1 MSSWVS
7 TASRSGIVRRRRARQ
22 GGFSLIELMVVVI
35 IIAIVTA
42 LAIPS
47 MVVARNDREAYEDA
61 ASITMLFREAR
72 TRAIAR
78 GAAEIVLM
86 CTSGCP
92 SGNGTRGT
100 FQLWEAVGPDPA
112 NPGVVF
118 RAPVPSCKTGLY
130 GPNVFQPLA
139 PGNQYVQLVD
149 EVNLNG
155 SASAIE
161 TTADIESA
169 LFYYASPA
177 NPSAVGFSV
186 GYVCFT
192 PSGHA
197 YTSVGAN
204 AAPSFDGLSPTIS
217 PIVVRVSRNGGA
229 SSRDVLL
236 PPNGMARLF
245 SHT

>member
-1 MSSWVS
+1 
-7 TASRSGIVRRRRARQ
+7 
-22 GGFSLIELMVVVI
+22 MVVVI

-47 MVVARNDREAYEDA
+47 MVIARDDREAYEDA
-61 ASITMLFREAR
+61 ASITMLLREAR

-78 GAAEIVLM
+78 GAAEIVSM
-86 CTSGCP
+86 SA
-92 SGNGTRGT
+92 NGPGDRGT

-118 RAPVPSCKTGLY
+118 RAPVPSCKTGLA
-130 GPNVFQPLA
+130 GPNAFQPLA
-139 PGNQYVQLVD
+139 AGNPNVQLVD
-149 EVNLNG
+149 AVNLNG
-155 SASAIE
+155 SSSSIE
-161 TTADIESA
+161 ATADIESQ
-169 LFYYASPA
+169 LLYYMDPT
-177 NPSAVGFSV
+177 NPNPVGFNL

-197 YTSVGAN
+197 YANLGAN
-204 AAPSFDGLSPTIS
+204 ALPSFDGLSPTIS
-217 PIVVRVSRNGGA
+217 PIVVRVSRSAGA

>member
-1 MSSWVS
+1 
-7 TASRSGIVRRRRARQ
+7 
-22 GGFSLIELMVVVI
+22 MVVVI

-78 GAAEIVLM
+78 GAAEIVSM
-86 CTSGCP
+86 RANGSGD
-92 SGNGTRGT
+92 RGT

-155 SASAIE
+155 AASAIE

-177 NPSAVGFSV
+177 NPSAVGFNL